1 MARAARAVATADGS
15 VRQGL
20 TADPNAESDHDGNNR
35 QAIKGERETSMYE
48 RMRILGVVLA
58 VMGIGFIA
66 GGAFAFV
73 KTQEGVASLAAL
85 SAAQNVKLSYNEQG
99 QLVDRGETAGAEAI
113 MALLRDEWKYPVSAA
128 ELDPNDPVVNTASE
142 YMYQMATVTYHTLH
156 GTQTVVLPEDV
167 TAADGTVYKAGTYE
181 FPVEGRYWSD
191 FNRANPIE
199 AKAREQAW
207 TGTAHA
213 LIAELGVGTA
223 TATALQLGLGI
234 AALFA
239 GFGFF
244 ALIAGLGLVWVA
256 RAATVEERER
266 RVVLQPRAIPA

>member
-1 MARAARAVATADGS
+1 
-15 VRQGL
+15 
-20 TADPNAESDHDGNNR
+20 
-35 QAIKGERETSMYE
+35 MYG

-58 VMGIGFIA
+58 VMGLGFLA
-66 GGAFAFV
+66 GGAYTFI
-73 KTQEGVASLAAL
+73 KTQEGVASLGAL
-85 SAAQNVKLSYNEQG
+85 SAAQNVRLSYNEEG

-113 MALLRDEWKYPVSAA
+113 MALLRDDWKYPVNAA
-128 ELDPNDPVVNTASE
+128 ELDPNDPVVNTATE
-142 YMYQMATVTYHTLH
+142 YMYQMATISYHTLN
-156 GTQTVVLPEDV
+156 GVQTVVLPEDV

-181 FPVEGRYWSD
+181 FAVDGRYWSA

-207 TGTAHA
+207 TGTAHG
-213 LIAELGVGTA
+213 LIANLGVGTA

-244 ALIAGLGLVWVA
+244 ALISGFGLVWVT
-256 RAATVEERER
+256 RAATAEEREPKLA
-266 RVVLQPRAIPA
+266 LQPRAIPA